1 MHAESAAATNDLSW
15 RAPLLAWNRF
25 WFEPRQGW
33 HLGTTRIAIGC
44 VALLQFASYWFWAPQ
59 WLSAQ
64 GWFDLETGRYFIGE
78 GLPDMGSEYR
88 WSWLYRWSSPAAVY
102 AACGLGTLASAATL
116 LGIGSRVAPAL
127 AWIAMMTLHHRA
139 PWLAT
144 PSELLLAA
152 GLFYLIVDTGRTQFS
167 IRPAR
172 SDASSSPR
180 TSVTLATRCI
190 QVHFVLWLTLCIA
203 SMLQHD
209 VWWNGTAVALLSE
222 RGQNWIGA
230 IPRSSW
236 FGQCMTL
243 AMLALP
249 VLALVCWSRPASQ
262 AVGFAAI
269 VAYAIAVAVFAGDL
283 LYALALLA
291 LATSLLPYSLKPT
304 SGPNSAPPQTP

>member
-1 MHAESAAATNDLSW
+1 MHAESAAATNDLAW

-25 WFEPRQGW
+25 WFEPRQGS
-33 HLGTTRIAIGC
+33 HLGTTRIVIGC
-44 VALLQFASYWFWAPQ
+44 MALLHFASTWFWAPQ

-78 GLPDMGSEYR
+78 GLPYMGSEYR

-116 LGIGSRVAPAL
+116 LGIGSRVAPAS

-152 GLFYLIVDTGRTQFS
+152 GLFYLIIDTGRTQFS

-172 SDASSSPR
+172 CDASSSPR
-180 TSVTLATRCI
+180 ASVTLATRCI

-203 SMLQHD
+203 SMLQH
-209 VWWNGTAVALLSE
+209 TK
-222 RGQNWIGA
+222 RIK
-230 IPRSSW
+230 R
-236 FGQCMTL
+236 
-243 AMLALP
+243 
-249 VLALVCWSRPASQ
+249 
-262 AVGFAAI
+262 
-269 VAYAIAVAVFAGDL
+269 
-283 LYALALLA
+283 
-291 LATSLLPYSLKPT
+291 K
-304 SGPNSAPPQTP
+304 